1 MRTRRSPRNQ
11 EILFRE
17 LFKPTTVPVESVAP
31 VDLSKAFWL
40 SPRAKRQVKRDRIAA
55 AHKAAVKR
63 ALSGS

>member
-17 LFKPTTVPVESVAP
+17 LFKPPAIPVQVVEP

-40 SPRAKRQVKRDRIAA
+40 SPRAKRQIERDRSAA

-63 ALSGS
+63 ALSGA